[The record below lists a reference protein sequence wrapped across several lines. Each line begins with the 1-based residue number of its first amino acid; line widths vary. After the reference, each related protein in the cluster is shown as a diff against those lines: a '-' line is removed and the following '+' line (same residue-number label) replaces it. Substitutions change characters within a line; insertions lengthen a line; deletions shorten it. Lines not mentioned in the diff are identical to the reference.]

1 MSNTVRT
8 QLLNLTFGGQ
18 GIGNNMITDG
28 SITDADISDN
38 TITQRKINANAIA
51 YLKDVSTNSINSGHI
66 MAGSLDISNIN
77 GATIAY
83 LKDVSQNYINSGH
96 IVDGSIL
103 GTDISSATISA
114 SNIANWANLQQG
126 GIITDGTGTLVVMSR
141 DGTTIALSRDQGTI
155 TASVRIYRYY
165 NLSGWTISSAGPLFG
180 NFAETRFGE
189 SLAISDNGDRV
200 FVGAPPE
207 GVDEPGRIYVY
218 DVAGST
224 WTGNF
229 LISGANGVEF
239 PSRLATDQTG
249 TKLAVNTLTT
259 GTNFYQNTSGTTWV
273 LRTFNNIAGRTF
285 SGLSM
290 SGDGTRVAIGS
301 IITDTSI
308 GQVEMLALSN
318 DSNMTITSQG
328 SIAIGDGSVV
338 GPFGSIV
345 AINGEGNI
353 VAIATGTKNAS
364 PFPPTTGT
372 MGPTGGGYIEVYKYN
387 GTAWIAYG
395 APIIAT
401 GTEANQNLGKSLAI
415 SSNGN
420 RILVGGGSEATTV
433 GKIKIFNYLAIRNVW
448 RQSIETTGDN
458 IGRTV
463 ALAVAGDLV
472 ATGFNA
478 GIRFYDYSTRP
489 GISYSQLDLGGSLM
503 DYDLN
508 PDARIQLSNIQDVSG
523 SSFSSYLTS
532 LSNVAIGEA
541 STSQS
546 GVVSTGTQS
555 FAGDKT
561 FVDSVTITG
570 LADNNFVLDI
580 SGLANVD
587 TAIGNMSAN
596 KPINKIELTSYTTGS
611 VYKKFILTPQNTNID
626 TLLVIRQKLEGLTQA
641 SFYAEVTAIGN
652 RPITFTST
660 TTDVSFVEGTETA
673 STCKFF
679 IACTGVDVTATLL
692 GKTNVPPLIGSR
704 LHATGTEN
712 EAYMLVGIGC
722 VETLQY
728 IVDLYMLKADASVD
742 VFLVNINDNSNP
754 VETILLGLAP

>member
-1 MSNTVRT
+1 
-8 QLLNLTFGGQ
+8 
-18 GIGNNMITDG
+18 
-28 SITDADISDN
+28 
-38 TITQRKINANAIA
+38 
-51 YLKDVSTNSINSGHI
+51 

-77 GATIAY
+77 GTTITY

-103 GTDISSATISA
+103 GTDIASATIST
-114 SNIANWANLQQG
+114 SNIANSANLQQG
-126 GIITDGTGTLVVMSR
+126 GSITDGSGNLMVMSR
-141 DGTTIALSRDQGTI
+141 DGTTIALSRGQGTI
-155 TASVRIYRYY
+155 TASVRVYRYY

-180 NFAETRFGE
+180 NFSESRFGE

-207 GVDEPGRIYVY
+207 DASSPGRIYVF
-218 DVAGST
+218 DVFGTT
-224 WTGNF
+224 WSGNVLF
-229 LISGANGVEF
+229 SGANNVEF
-239 PSRLATDQTG
+239 PARLATDQSG
-249 TKLAVNTLTT
+249 TKLAVNILNT

-273 LRTFNNIAGRTF
+273 LRSTNYIGGRTF

-290 SGDGTRVAIGS
+290 SGNGTRVAIGS
-301 IITDTSI
+301 ISTATSI
-308 GQVEMLALSN
+308 GQVQMLALSD

-328 SIAIGDGSVV
+328 LIVIGDGSVV

-345 AINGEGNI
+345 AINEEGNT

-372 MGPTGGGYIEVYKYN
+372 RGPTGGGYIEVYKYISN
-387 GTAWIAYG
+387 TWTAYG

-401 GTEANQNLGKSLAI
+401 GTEANQNLGKSLSI

-420 RILVGGGSEATTV
+420 RILVGGGSDATTV
-433 GKIKIFNYLAIRNVW
+433 GKIKIFNYNATGNFW

-478 GIRFYDYSTRP
+478 GIRFYDYSIIP
-489 GISYSQLDLGGSLM
+489 GISYSQLDLTGSLM

-508 PDARIQLSNIQDVSG
+508 PAARIQLSNIQDING

-532 LSNVAIGEA
+532 LSNVAIGDA

-546 GVVSTGTQS
+546 GLVNTGTQS

-561 FVDSVTITG
+561 FVDGSVAITG

-587 TAIGNMSAN
+587 TVIGNTSAN

-626 TLLVIRQKLEGLTQA
+626 TLLVIRQKLQGQTQA

-673 STCKFF
+673 STCKFL
-679 IACTGVDVTATLL
+679 ITCTGVDVTATLL
-692 GKTNVPPLIGSR
+692 GKTSVPPSIGSR
-704 LHATGTEN
+704 LQATGTAN
-712 EAYMLVGIGC
+712 EAYMLVGIGG

-728 IVDLYMLKADASVD
+728 IVDLYMLKADAFVD
-742 VFLVNINDNSNP
+742 VFLVNINNNSNP
-754 VETILLGLAP
+754 VETILLNLAP